1 MGRCIAS
8 PHWHMPPCEGL
19 RYHLEGMPSLTLAL
33 YLEITQAAPWC
44 LFETTLNF
52 LNVITLYMQRWILPS
67 MVLCNQNIGA

>member
-1 MGRCIAS
+1 
-8 PHWHMPPCEGL
+8 
-19 RYHLEGMPSLTLAL
+19 MPSLTLAL